1 MSHAAK
7 SKTYTQCLYWS
18 VLFVAGLAA
27 TIPALVG
34 VIKDY
39 YTYPVTTKVKVKT
52 ADSATFPA
60 VTICGLNR
68 FIIENHLTNIYK
80 ILKLF

>member
-1 MSHAAK
+1 M
-7 SKTYTQCLYWS
+7 
-18 VLFVAGLAA
+18 AGLAA